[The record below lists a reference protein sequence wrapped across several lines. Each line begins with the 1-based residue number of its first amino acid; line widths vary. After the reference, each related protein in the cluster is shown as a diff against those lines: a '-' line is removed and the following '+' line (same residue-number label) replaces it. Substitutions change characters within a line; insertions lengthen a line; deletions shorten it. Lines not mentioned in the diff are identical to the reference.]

1 MNVLIS
7 AILGLGLAS
16 AATIGGVSAYQGDPQ
31 PVSQND
37 LYSTPTS
44 NPVRGARPPRFRC
57 VI

>member
-1 MNVLIS
+1 MYASATGSGLGGPFVNVLIS

-37 LYSTPTS
+37 LYSY
-44 NPVRGARPPRFRC
+44 ADE
-57 VI
+57 